1 MNSIKG
7 HLQQITK
14 LNEGSTRAVNTILD
28 GCEQQAKKGLDW
40 YMTTVVNDNLEETV
54 EYLVSVAKLNVE
66 VTFRGDLT
74 ARLEINWAEEKADCQ
89 HTYEI

>member
-1 MNSIKG
+1 MNTIKE
-7 HLQQITK
+7 HLQQLTK
-14 LNEGSTRAVNTILD
+14 LNEGSTRVVNTILN

-74 ARLEINWAEEKADCQ
+74 ASLEINWTEDE
-89 HTYEI
+89 TR